1 MAARI
6 RVAVLF
12 GGRSTEH
19 EISCISAAS
28 VLRAIDRERYE
39 VIPIGITPEGRW
51 VRARDDPSALEPKGH
66 TLPTVTDDG
75 PHVSLP
81 ADPTAG
87 GLRSLDRSGAATGL
101 GAVDVV
107 FPLLHG
113 TFGEDGTVQGLL
125 EMAGVPYVGSGVFGS
140 AAAMDKVH
148 MKALL
153 LAASLTVGPYKVVRA
168 ADELTDADRARLGLP
183 VFVKPARSGSSVGIS
198 KVKKWGDFESAVVD
212 ASKHD
217 PKVLVEAAVDGRE
230 VECAVL
236 DRLGGGPPEPSVPAE
251 ILVPEQ
257 FEFYDYEAKYLSEQT
272 RYAVPADLPAD
283 VTAAVRDVACRA
295 FTALDC
301 AGLARVDVFVRP
313 DGSVLLNEVNTMP
326 GFTPVS
332 MFPRMWAATGVDYP
346 QLVDRLLRLA
356 LARGTGLH

>member
-1 MAARI
+1 MVGRMAARI

-19 EISCISAAS
+19 EISCISASS

-51 VRARDDPSALEPKGH
+51 VRAHDDPAALEPKGRH
-66 TLPTVTDDG
+66 AADG
-75 PHVSLP
+75 DRRRVACGPSRRSDGGRP
-81 ADPTAG
+81 AHS
-87 GLRSLDRSGAATGL
+87 RSQRSSGQPS

-153 LAASLTVGPYKVVRA
+153 RAASLTVGPYKVVRA

-198 KVKKWGDFESAVVD
+198 KVKKWGDFESAV
-212 ASKHD
+212 A
-217 PKVLVEAAVDGRE
+217 R
-230 VECAVL
+230 C
-236 DRLGGGPPEPSVPAE
+236 
-251 ILVPEQ
+251 EQ
-257 FEFYDYEAKYLSEQT
+257 A
-272 RYAVPADLPAD
+272 
-283 VTAAVRDVACRA
+283 
-295 FTALDC
+295 
-301 AGLARVDVFVRP
+301 
-313 DGSVLLNEVNTMP
+313 
-326 GFTPVS
+326 
-332 MFPRMWAATGVDYP
+332 
-346 QLVDRLLRLA
+346 
-356 LARGTGLH
+356 